1 MLREHRGDGHVAALV
16 AERVGRTE
24 AHVLAA
30 LALGIHPAESFGRLH
45 HLPTAHMAAVMD
57 GLRARGL
64 VDPAGRFTEQGR
76 ATKERI
82 EELTDRLAEAPYEVL
97 TASELEELVGLLE
110 PISARVRAATER

>member
-1 MLREHRGDGHVAALV
+1 
-16 AERVGRTE
+16 
-24 AHVLAA
+24 
-30 LALGIHPAESFGRLH
+30 
-45 HLPTAHMAAVMD
+45 MAAVMD

-64 VDPAGRFTEQGR
+64 VDPTGRFTEQGR